1 MIDLNPL
8 VDVNSLLRSKKFF
21 LAVIVVVVAG
31 VVPIINSGT
40 FFISILTSI
49 VIFAIYASSWNLL
62 AYSGQGSLGHSVFLG
77 IGGFISALVAIN
89 LSIPPFLAL
98 FVGGVF
104 SAFIGFLIGLTCV
117 RLKAWFLAMVTFGF
131 SVIAVSLFSQ
141 LDSIF
146 HGINGFRPRE
156 LVANGFQFYY
166 VAIAFA
172 IVFIGVI
179 FLIMKSRVG
188 LAFKAIRENETEAKM
203 VGINTSKYKLLAFVI
218 STFFAGLAGALYVY
232 NPALRFV
239 DNSIFLPTNSF
250 TPLIMSVVGGLSTL
264 EGPIIGAAIIV
275 SIETSL
281 SLPSVTNFLQD
292 SMGSFF
298 PNISKVGPPL
308 TFLGIGVFL
317 ILIVI
322 FAPKGVTSLIQRAYQ
337 GLRRQLKGGNKL

>member
-1 MIDLNPL
+1 LDLRTEF
-8 VDVNSLLRSKKFF
+8 NSIVRNRKFLF
-21 LAVIVVVVAG
+21 AVVFIVIAG
-31 VVPIINSGT
+31 VIPVINSGT
-40 FFISILTSI
+40 FFISVLTSI
-49 VIFAIYASSWNLL
+49 AIFAIYASSWNLL
-62 AYSGQGSLGHSVFLG
+62 AYSGQGSLGHAVFLG
-77 IGGFISALVAIN
+77 IGGFVSALVAIN

-98 FVGGVF
+98 FVGGIF

-141 LDSIF
+141 LDSVF
-146 HGINGFRPRE
+146 HGTNGFRTRE

-166 VAIAFA
+166 VAITFA
-172 IVFIGVI
+172 VVFIGVI
-179 FLIMKSRVG
+179 FWIMKSKIG

-203 VGINTSKYKLLAFVI
+203 VGINTWKYKLLAFVI

-275 SIETSL
+275 SIQTSL
-281 SLPSVTNFLQD
+281 SLPSVTNFLQH
-292 SMGSFF
+292 SVGSFF
-298 PNISKVGPPL
+298 PNISNVGSPL

-317 ILIVI
+317 IVIVI
-322 FAPKGVTSLIQRAYQ
+322 FAPKGITSLIQKAYI
-337 GLRRQLKGGNKL
+337 GLKQQLKRGK